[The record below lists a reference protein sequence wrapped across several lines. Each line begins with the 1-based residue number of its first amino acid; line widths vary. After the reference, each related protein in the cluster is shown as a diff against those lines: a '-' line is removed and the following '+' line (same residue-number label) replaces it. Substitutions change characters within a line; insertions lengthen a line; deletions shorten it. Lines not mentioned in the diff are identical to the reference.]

1 MKTWKLLW
9 MWQGNLKAT
18 LQALRP
24 SGKITLITT
33 KYLVT
38 VGEVSGQSI
47 DNCMKCHKSRKMKMA
62 RLLELL
68 ICTHSLGF
76 VMDSGTYSTFLASEM
91 DTSRLTNHGNWS
103 RDPQMRSMRIL
114 IVSSYFVASYSCR
127 YNFLW
132 FFKADNVSQFKHRPA
147 IRNDSN
153 TISPRK

>member
-1 MKTWKLLW
+1 
-9 MWQGNLKAT
+9 
-18 LQALRP
+18 
-24 SGKITLITT
+24 
-33 KYLVT
+33 
-38 VGEVSGQSI
+38 
-47 DNCMKCHKSRKMKMA
+47 MA

-114 IVSSYFVASYSCR
+114 IVSNYFVASYSCR
-127 YNFLW
+127 YNLLC
-132 FFKADNVSQFKHRPA
+132 FFKAEILLNVSQFKHRPA

-153 TISPRK
+153 TISPRKYTPFEQMSSPLVNPIFLHKYFSFV